1 MPSVGPLSAGFKQ
14 VPAGGYL
21 TIVSSINVL
30 TTNNVYSGFTK
41 NGSGGSFT
49 VSSPIPYPWAAGGA
63 TANFSS
69 LLTAGRVLKD
79 MGTMQ
84 VSSSRVFRK
93 FKAVAPAAAGN
104 GLAGGDAASA
114 NPDFGTFYLETVAD
128 GGDVPAEKVSVLAR
142 SA

>member
-21 TIVSSINVL
+21 TVVSSIN
-30 TTNNVYSGFTK
+30 TANVYSGFTK

-49 VSSPIPYPWAAGGA
+49 VSSPVPYPWTAGGA

-69 LLTAGRVLKD
+69 LLTSGRVLKD

-93 FKAVAPAAAGN
+93 FKAVAPALAGN
-104 GLAGGDAASA
+104 GLAAGDAPSA

-128 GGDVPAEKVSVLAR
+128 GGDVPADKVSVLAR